1 MTMSNGSPG
10 SSGAARAR
18 QRAAVSSRDDGTP
31 PASPAA
37 HLAACV
43 AAFAALGTAFDLDA
57 ERMARAE
64 DLARVELVARVALDR
79 LDDLLPADVG
89 GWFVALGADLE
100 VELRLVGLG
109 LEGGDES
116 AVVLRHDSAP
126 GDAYVA
132 FVTEARDREAAGGAA
147 LDVEARIALAKTGM
161 VVTAREALAERPGA
175 LGTPEVL
182 AVTAVA
188 VFYSPVACARTL
200 LTPAALPQWES
211 AGLARP
217 DGRAALVLLDAGGY
231 LAGPALEV
239 IGARDLGAQPWLDLD
254 AATWEQSRRQ
264 RTRMRELR
272 DAESI
277 WMIPACG
284 LTSEALAVE
293 QQAPGLEPMARAV
306 AALRERLA
314 AMELAASVQASAAD
328 ALVLRFAG
336 EPVRGCTLA
345 ADEPHAD
352 APLTDEALSRLAAFA
367 YGSDT
372 PDRLYIARD
381 CLAQGF
387 PAVSRVTLVELED
400 AARRA
405 LPAAAATFNLYLKRQ
420 TEHYFT
426 ARQQALDA
434 VETYAEGV
442 RKSVGDLTSDVV
454 SDVYKT
460 AGLLL
465 AVVIAALLGPAH
477 ARLVWEL
484 GTIAYLAY
492 LIFIVRFLLPARE
505 RRFVLD
511 GREVL
516 DHLRAVSELTRD
528 EKHEI
533 WQTAARA
540 NDYFRHYLR
549 RSRWIYYALAA
560 AGLIFLLVLLTPLA
574 AHLPLV
580 SSPAATPTSIP
591 ATTPGA

>member
-1 MTMSNGSPG
+1 MSNGSSGSPG
-10 SSGAARAR
+10 SGATRAH
-18 QRAAVSSRDDGTP
+18 QRGAIAPSAPS
-31 PASPAA
+31 ASPAA
-37 HLAACV
+37 RLAACA
-43 AAFAALGTAFDLDA
+43 AAFAALGAAFGLDA

-64 DLARVELVARVALDR
+64 DLARVELVARIALDR
-79 LDDLLPADVG
+79 LDAAATADVS
-89 GWFVALGADLE
+89 GWFTAFGDDLE

-109 LEGGDES
+109 LDGGGETV
-116 AVVLRHDSAP
+116 VVLRHDSPP
-126 GDAYVA
+126 GDAFVA
-132 FVTEARDREAAGGAA
+132 FVAEAREREAAGGDA
-147 LDVEARIALAKTGM
+147 LDVESRVALAKTGM
-161 VVTAREALAERPGA
+161 VATMREALAARPGL
-175 LGTPEVL
+175 LGTAEAL

-188 VFYSPVACARTL
+188 VFFSPAACARTL
-200 LTPAALPQWES
+200 LTPAALPLWES

-217 DGRAALVLLDAGGY
+217 DGRAVLMLLDAAGY
-231 LAGPALEV
+231 LAGPACEV
-239 IGARDLGAQPWLDLD
+239 IGSRDLDALPWLDLD
-254 AATWEQSRRQ
+254 AAAWEQSRRQ
-264 RTRMRELR
+264 RTRTRDLR

-284 LTSEALAVE
+284 LTSLALAVE
-293 QQAPGLEPMARAV
+293 QRAPGLEPMAHAV

-314 AMELAASVQASAAD
+314 AMELAASVQAAEGD
-328 ALVLRFAG
+328 ALLLRFAG
-336 EPVRGCTLA
+336 EPVRACTLA
-345 ADEPHAD
+345 AEDVATSKLPEGE
-352 APLTDEALSRLAAFA
+352 TLSRLGAFA
-367 YGSDT
+367 YGSET

-381 CLAQGF
+381 CLAHGF
-387 PAVSRVTLVELED
+387 PAASRVTFVELED
-400 AARRA
+400 AALHA
-405 LPAAAATFNLYLKRQ
+405 LPAAAATINLYLKRQ

-426 ARQQALDA
+426 VRQETLDA

-442 RKSVGDLTSDVV
+442 RKAVGDLTSDVV

-484 GTIAYLAY
+484 GTVAYLAY

-516 DHLRAVSELTRD
+516 DHLRAVSELTGD

-580 SSPAATPTSIP
+580 SAPAPTPTSMP
-591 ATTPGA
+591 TATQGV